1 LNFECYLL
9 READNGRSDRE
20 EEIMAGKKFKAA
32 AALVD
37 RKKLYSVEEAV
48 GLAKKTARTKFDET
62 VDLAVNLGVDPK
74 QADQMVRGTVVLPHG
89 TGKKVKVLVF
99 AKGEKEK
106 EAKDAGADYVGAE
119 DLADKI
125 QKEGWT
131 DFDTVVATP
140 DIMALVGKLG
150 KVLGPR
156 GLMPNPKTGTV
167 TFDVAKA
174 IKDIR
179 AGKVEYRVEKAG
191 IVHVPVG
198 KASFEEQN
206 LVDNAKAVLESIL
219 KAKPSSSKG
228 KYVKA
233 VTVSTTMG
241 PGIKMDTLLVEKIA
255 G

>member
-1 LNFECYLL
+1 
-9 READNGRSDRE
+9 
-20 EEIMAGKKFKAA
+20 MAGKKYNAA
-32 AALVD
+32 AGLVD
-37 RKKLYSVEEAV
+37 RAKLYSIEESM

-62 VDLAVNLGVDPK
+62 VDLAVKLGVDPK

-106 EAKDAGADYVGAE
+106 EARESGADYVGAE
-119 DLADKI
+119 DLAEKI

-131 DFDTVVATP
+131 DFDVVVATP
-140 DIMALVGKLG
+140 DIMGLVGRLG

-167 TFDVAKA
+167 TFDIAKA

-191 IVHVPVG
+191 IIHVPVG
-198 KASFEEQN
+198 KASFDEN
-206 LVDNAKAVLESIL
+206 KLIDNAKAVLESIL

-228 KYVKA
+228 KYLKSA
-233 VTVSTTMG
+233 SVSTTMG
-241 PGIKMDTLLVEKIA
+241 PGIKIDPAAIEKIA

>member
-1 LNFECYLL
+1 
-9 READNGRSDRE
+9 
-20 EEIMAGKKFKAA
+20 MAGKKYKEA

-37 RKKLYSVEEAV
+37 RAKRYSLEEAI
-48 GLAKKTARTKFDET
+48 GLAKKTAKVKFDET

-89 TGKKVKVLVF
+89 TGKKVRVLVF

-106 EAKDAGADYVGAE
+106 EARDAGADHVGAE

-125 QKEGWT
+125 QKGWT
-131 DFDTVVATP
+131 EFDTVVATP
-140 DIMALVGKLG
+140 DIMGLVGKLG

-167 TFDVAKA
+167 TFDIAKA

-179 AGKVEYRVEKAG
+179 AGKVEYRVDKAG
-191 IVHVPVG
+191 IVHVSVG
-198 KASFEEQN
+198 KASFEEN
-206 LVDNAKAVLESIL
+206 KLLENAKAVLESIL
-219 KAKPSSSKG
+219 KAKPASSKG
-228 KYVKA
+228 KYLKA
-233 VTVSTTMG
+233 AAVSTTMG
-241 PGIKMDTLLVEKIA
+241 PGIRMDAALIEKLA

>member
-1 LNFECYLL
+1 L
-9 READNGRSDRE
+9 
-20 EEIMAGKKFKAA
+20 KAV

-37 RKKLYSVEEAV
+37 RTKFYGVEEAI

-62 VDLAVNLGVDPK
+62 VDLAVRLGVDPK

-89 TGKKVKVLVF
+89 TGKKVKILVF
-99 AKGEKEK
+99 AKGEKDK
-106 EAKDAGADYVGAE
+106 EAREAGADFVGAE

-140 DIMALVGKLG
+140 DIMGLVGRLG

-174 IKDIR
+174 ISEIR

-198 KASFEEQN
+198 KASFDEN
-206 LVDNAKAVLESIL
+206 KLTDNANAVFESIL

-228 KYVKA
+228 KYLKSVS
-233 VTVSTTMG
+233 VSTTMG
-241 PGIKMDTLLVEKIA
+241 PGIKIDPLQVEKIA
-255 G
+255 K

>member
-1 LNFECYLL
+1 
-9 READNGRSDRE
+9 
-20 EEIMAGKKFKAA
+20 MAGKKFKAA
-32 AALVD
+32 SALVE
-37 RKKLYSVEEAV
+37 RNKLYSVEEAV

-106 EAKDAGADYVGAE
+106 EARDAGADYVGAE
-119 DLADKI
+119 DLAEKI

-140 DIMALVGKLG
+140 DIMGLVGRLG

-174 IKDIR
+174 IKEIR

-198 KASFEEQN
+198 KASFDEQK
-206 LVDNAKAVLESIL
+206 LIENAKAVLESII

-228 KYVKA
+228 KYLKS
-233 VTVSTTMG
+233 VTISTTMG
-241 PGIKMDTLLVEKIA
+241 PGVKMDTLLVEKIA

>member
-1 LNFECYLL
+1 
-9 READNGRSDRE
+9 
-20 EEIMAGKKFKAA
+20 MAGKKFKAV

-37 RKKLYSVEEAV
+37 KTKSYGIEEAV

-89 TGKKVKVLVF
+89 TGKNVKILVF

-106 EAKDAGADYVGAE
+106 EAREAGADYVGSD
-119 DLADKI
+119 DLAEKI

-140 DIMALVGKLG
+140 DIMGLVGKLG

-167 TFDVAKA
+167 TFDVARA
-174 IKDIR
+174 IKEIR

-198 KASFEEQN
+198 KASFDEN
-206 LVDNAKAVLESIL
+206 KLADNAKAVLESIL
-219 KAKPSSSKG
+219 KAKPASSKG
-228 KYVKA
+228 KYLKN
-233 VTVSTTMG
+233 VTISTTMG
-241 PGIKMDTLLVEKIA
+241 PGIKMDTAAIRR
-255 G
+255 

>member
-1 LNFECYLL
+1 
-9 READNGRSDRE
+9 
-20 EEIMAGKKFKAA
+20 MAGKKYTAA

-37 RKKLYSVEEAV
+37 RAKQYSLEEAV
-48 GLAKKTARTKFDET
+48 GIAKKAARTTFDET

-89 TGKKVKVLVF
+89 TGKVVKILVF

-106 EAKDAGADYVGAE
+106 EARDAGADYVGSE
-119 DLADKI
+119 DLAEKI

-140 DIMALVGKLG
+140 DIMGLVGRLG

-167 TFDVAKA
+167 TFDVARA
-174 IKDIR
+174 IKEIR

-198 KASFEEQN
+198 KASFDENKLTE
-206 LVDNAKAVLESIL
+206 NAKAVLESIL

-228 KYVKA
+228 KYLKN
-233 VTVSTTMG
+233 VTLSTTMG
-241 PGIKMDTLLVEKIA
+241 PGITLDTALIERIT